1 MFKNNNTMA
10 RSAEQ
15 GNNSTDK
22 LNQIVEGT
30 NIEGDIHSES
40 NIRVDGKVK
49 GTIETKGRV
58 VIGPSGMVEGE
69 VTCQNG
75 DIEGTLDGRV
85 TTKELLSLKS
95 TSRLNGDIITEKL
108 AIEPGAQFT
117 GNCSMGGEGSKSP
130 DNQGKGTAK
139 GNSKEGV
146 PDKEEDQNQGKAEKE
161 QQGPSTSA
169 HEKQGKTS

>member
-15 GNNSTDK
+15 GNNTTDK

-30 NIEGDIHSES
+30 NIEGDIRSES

-75 DIEGTLDGRV
+75 DIEGTLEGKV
-85 TTKELLSLKS
+85 TSKELLSLKS
-95 TSRLNGDIITEKL
+95 TSRLNGDIFTEKL

-117 GNCSMGGEGSKSP
+117 GNCSMGGEASKSP
-130 DNQGKGTAK
+130 DEGKETVKGNNKENAPGKEGDQGKG
-139 GNSKEGV
+139 
-146 PDKEEDQNQGKAEKE
+146 EKE
-161 QQGPSTSA
+161 QQAPSTSA